1 MSSNTTNYNLVKPDY
16 TESADISVI
25 NDNMDII
32 DSTMK
37 TNATNISSLNT
48 NKQSVNDNTLSTT
61 SKTVPGAIN
70 ELYSGKQDSL
80 VGRTLSDIDLNTVV
94 TAGHYWVSTT
104 NVSHAPANNYGY
116 LEVIKSGDGAY
127 MQRFTQ
133 FGNDSASTRAT
144 TYIRFYIN
152 NQWYS
157 WNKVAQ
163 VIT

>member
-16 TESADISVI
+16 TESADIGVI

-32 DSTMK
+32 DTTMK
-37 TNATNISSLNT
+37 ANATGIASLNT
-48 NKQSVNDNTLSTT
+48 NKQNVNDNSLSTT
-61 SKTVPGAIN
+61 NKTVPGAIN
-70 ELYSGKQDSL
+70 ELNSNKQDSL
-80 VGRTLSDIDLNTVV
+80 VGRTLSNIDLNTVV

-104 NVSHAPANNYGY
+104 NVSNSPVNYYGY
-116 LEVIKSGDGAY
+116 LEVVRSGDGAY

-133 FGNDSASTRAT
+133 FGNDTISTRGT
-144 TYIRFYIN
+144 IYIRFYIN

-163 VIT
+163 LIT